1 MSANE
6 AGATKGTIL
15 LVHGLWLTAR
25 SWKGWV
31 DRYQKAGYT
40 VLAPNWPG
48 LEGEVE
54 AIRRDPSPLKGLKI
68 KTVVDHYERIIRRLD
83 APPILMG
90 HSFGGLMVQLLVDRG
105 LGSAG
110 VLVAPA
116 QTAGIPVLPW
126 VTIRATLPVFGN
138 PFTFNAAVP
147 LTPKQFN
154 YGFTNELDAAASRR
168 VYDELHIP
176 GAAHILW
183 QAGLALLNPNGA
195 SKVDYRKNGR
205 APLLFMAGTRDHL
218 SPPSISKANVRRYT
232 NASVVTEYKEFAG
245 RTHNTVGQVGWEEV
259 ADYALQWA
267 SKYAPAKRAE
277 PALAGRSGVLS
288 A

>member
-1 MSANE
+1 MSASD
-6 AGATKGTIL
+6 TTTSKGTIVL
-15 LVHGLWLTAR
+15 IHGLWLTAR
-25 SWKGWV
+25 SWQGWIE
-31 DRYQKAGYT
+31 RYQMAGYT

-48 LEGEVE
+48 LEGDVE
-54 AIRRDPSPLKGLKI
+54 AIRRDSSPLWGLKI

-83 APPILMG
+83 APPLLMG
-90 HSFGGLMVQLLVDRG
+90 HSFGGLMVQLLADRG

-110 VLVAPA
+110 VLVASA
-116 QTAGIPVLPW
+116 QTAGIPVLPL
-126 VTIRATLPVFGN
+126 VTLRATLPVFGN

-154 YGFTNELDAAASRR
+154 YAFTNELDAAASRR

-195 SKVDYRKNGR
+195 SRVDYGKQNR
-205 APLLFMAGTRDHL
+205 APLLFIAGSEDHL
-218 SPPSISKANVRRYT
+218 SPPAISKANQRRYT
-232 NASVVTEYKEFAG
+232 SAGTVADYKEYPG
-245 RTHNTVGQVGWEEV
+245 RTHHTVGQDGWEEV

-267 SKYAPAKRAE
+267 SRYAPAPRPQA
-277 PALAGRSGVLS
+277 VMV
-288 A
+288 